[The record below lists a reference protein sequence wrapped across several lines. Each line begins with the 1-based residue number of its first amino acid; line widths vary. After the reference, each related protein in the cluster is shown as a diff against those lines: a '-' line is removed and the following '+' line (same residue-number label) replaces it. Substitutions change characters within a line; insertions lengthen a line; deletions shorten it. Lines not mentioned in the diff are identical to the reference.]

1 MFSSY
6 RIATVWG
13 IPIRLHWSLLIALLI
28 LARKFGWGE
37 GLLVGIGFFSS
48 IVLHEL
54 GHSLVALRKG
64 CRVRQITL
72 MCVGGAAQMDRLPER
87 PRDEIL
93 LAVAGPIVSALL
105 GFALIGLTLVLP
117 MRPMVSTGIDIFTL
131 LGGLNIGLALFNLLP
146 AFPMDGGRILRA
158 ALTLRVGR
166 LRATAAAAR
175 IGQILAIGF
184 GFFGLFHWN
193 LLLIAV
199 AFFVYL
205 SAGTEYRHVR
215 AQEHARRRGDAFWSF
230 FDDEDPPPPLA
241 EDRVLISPPP
251 YARGPHHEADI
262 HPD

>member
-1 MFSSY
+1 MFTSY

-13 IPIRLHWSLLIALLI
+13 IPIRLNWSLVIALLI
-28 LARKFGWGE
+28 LARQFGWAE
-37 GLLVGIGFFSS
+37 GLLVGIGFFTS

-64 CRVRQITL
+64 IRVRQITL
-72 MCVGGAAQMDRLPER
+72 MCIGGAAQMDRLPER

-93 LAVAGPIVSALL
+93 LAIAGPIVSAVL
-105 GFALIGLTLVLP
+105 GFTLIGLAIVLP
-117 MRPMVSTGIDIFTL
+117 MRPMASTGIDIFTL

-158 ALTLRVGR
+158 ALSLRVGR

-184 GFFGLFHWN
+184 GLYGLFHWN

-215 AQEHARRRGDAFWSF
+215 AQEQARRMGGSFWSF
-230 FDDEDPPPPLA
+230 FDDAAPEPIP

-251 YARGPHHEADI
+251 YARGPHHKADI